1 MIFQKLLST
10 YGFDSGHQF
19 LLSLFPSFKYGVQ
32 QMSITLSIVSGCIAN
47 FLGLTPALVVAMFM
61 AVVVETVSG
70 LKASKK
76 RGEPFESFKFSRCII
91 KVFVWVTL
99 IYILHSFAIEMVSGE
114 SAIHTL
120 GYYVFT
126 VMKVVTM
133 VYFCVEYATS
143 ILENL
148 AVIDGKPKDTLVN
161 SMWNMFGKIR
171 DQLTD
176 MFNRN
181 KTDNDGN
188 SME

>member
-1 MIFQKLLST
+1 MIFQKLLSS
-10 YGFDSGHQF
+10 YGFESGQQF

-47 FLGLTPALVVAMFM
+47 FLGLTPALVGAMFV
-61 AVVVETVSG
+61 AVVMETVSG

-76 RGEPFESFKFSRCII
+76 RGEHFESFKFSRCII
-91 KVFVWVTL
+91 KVFVWVIL
-99 IYILHSFAIEMVSGE
+99 IYILHSFALEMRSEVG
-114 SAIHTL
+114 AIFTI

-133 VYFCVEYATS
+133 VYFCVEYVTS

-148 AVIDGKPKDTLVN
+148 AVIDGKPKDALVN
-161 SMWNMFGKIR
+161 SMWDMFGKIR
-171 DQLTD
+171 NQLTG
-176 MFNRN
+176 MFNR
-181 KTDNDGN
+181 KKKNDDDD

>member
-1 MIFQKLLST
+1 
-10 YGFDSGHQF
+10 
-19 LLSLFPSFKYGVQ
+19 
-32 QMSITLSIVSGCIAN
+32 
-47 FLGLTPALVVAMFM
+47 
-61 AVVVETVSG
+61 
-70 LKASKK
+70 
-76 RGEPFESFKFSRCII
+76 
-91 KVFVWVTL
+91 
-99 IYILHSFAIEMVSGE
+99 MVSGE